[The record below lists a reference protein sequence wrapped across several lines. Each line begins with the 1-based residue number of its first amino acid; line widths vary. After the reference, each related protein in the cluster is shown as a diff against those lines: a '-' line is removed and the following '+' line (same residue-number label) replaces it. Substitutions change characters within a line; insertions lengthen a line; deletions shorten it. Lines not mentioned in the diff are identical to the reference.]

1 MINNLSR
8 VLAFKLYNHKVIN
21 RDDID
26 LLSYSFFLI
35 FSYVIY
41 AFICLSCGLIFHC
54 VLESIIFYFFFS
66 LLRMFTGGF
75 HASSEIKC
83 FLISSIMIFISTYL
97 ITVLSDNRFNSIFYA
112 LLSLSF
118 IIILIF
124 APIDNDTKKID
135 KTDRK
140 KYRKIAI
147 IILFVYLLTILIF
160 TYYRKAISF
169 SIGLTIIF
177 EGLFISLE
185 KIRYQIKKFALSK
198 QK

>member
-1 MINNLSR
+1 
-8 VLAFKLYNHKVIN
+8 
-21 RDDID
+21 
-26 LLSYSFFLI
+26 
-35 FSYVIY
+35 
-41 AFICLSCGLIFHC
+41 
-54 VLESIIFYFFFS
+54 
-66 LLRMFTGGF
+66 
-75 HASSEIKC
+75 
-83 FLISSIMIFISTYL
+83 MIFISTYL

-177 EGLFISLE
+177 KGLFISLE
-185 KIRYQIKKFALSK
+185 KIRYQIKKLALSK

>member
-1 MINNLSR
+1 MINNLSH
-8 VLAFKLYNHKVIN
+8 VLALKLYNHKVIN
-21 RDDID
+21 KDDID
-26 LLSYSFFLI
+26 LLSYSFFLF

-54 VLESIIFYFFFS
+54 ILESIIFYLFFS

-83 FLISSIMIFISTYL
+83 FLISSIMIFISTYS

-124 APIDNDTKKID
+124 APIDNDTKKLI
-135 KTDRK
+135 KQIEK
-140 KYRKIAI
+140 NIAK
-147 IILFVYLLTILIF
+147 LRL
-160 TYYRKAISF
+160 
-169 SIGLTIIF
+169 
-177 EGLFISLE
+177 
-185 KIRYQIKKFALSK
+185 
-198 QK
+198 

>member
-1 MINNLSR
+1 
-8 VLAFKLYNHKVIN
+8 
-21 RDDID
+21 
-26 LLSYSFFLI
+26 
-35 FSYVIY
+35 
-41 AFICLSCGLIFHC
+41 
-54 VLESIIFYFFFS
+54 
-66 LLRMFTGGF
+66 
-75 HASSEIKC
+75 
-83 FLISSIMIFISTYL
+83 MIFISTYL

-185 KIRYQIKKFALSK
+185 KIRYQIKKLALSK